1 MGEPKTAKERQT
13 TTRGKLKKDNAAY
26 KAYLEKDRSRKAEQ
40 RKRQREKMSKKKH
53 EEYKIKER
61 TRDNVLLDPRQ

>member
-1 MGEPKTAKERQT
+1 MGEPKTAKERQIA
-13 TTRGKLKKDNAAY
+13 TRGKLKKGNAAY
-26 KAYLEKDRSRKAEQ
+26 KAYLEKDRFRKAEQ